1 MVRGGFEGWRPVLYG
16 SGLHGSTVGILGF
29 GAVGQAIA
37 ERVNTRPLAR
47 DVRFSL
53 AAFSHRRSLCSS

>member
-16 SGLHGSTVGILGF
+16 SGLYGSTVGIWGF

-37 ERVNTRPLAR
+37 ERVSTALAR
-47 DVRFSL
+47 DVSPWLRV
-53 AAFSHRRSLCSS
+53 SHRRSLCSS

>member
-16 SGLHGSTVGILGF
+16 SGLHGSTVGIYGF

-37 ERVNTRPLAR
+37 ERVSTRPLAR
-47 DVRFSL
+47 DVSPWLRV
-53 AAFSHRRSLCSS
+53 SHRRSLCSS